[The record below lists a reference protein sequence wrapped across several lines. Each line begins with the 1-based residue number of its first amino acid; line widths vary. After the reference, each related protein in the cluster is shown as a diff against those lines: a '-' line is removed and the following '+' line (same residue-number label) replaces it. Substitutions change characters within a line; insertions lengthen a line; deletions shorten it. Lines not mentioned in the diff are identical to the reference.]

1 MAAPVEVAAPPPEAA
16 ADPSDPSGV
25 PVDAFGVPRGN
36 LFATYNPH
44 GAAGGLFAPA
54 YIQGYAPSEKA
65 VADWNATKGG
75 LTHEMIAKD
84 LLMPEEWKPPQQEQ
98 TRGGGMTDV
107 SGNFPGDGV
116 YGGSNIPRNL
126 VLGKNANGSID
137 VEALRALSH
146 GTPYDVGARRDAI
159 AARMLS
165 NQQAQDAWNN
175 RPQPKD
181 MTRGDAWAAE
191 QPTQFYHPPDEHGGS
206 GWWPGV
212 GDW

>member
-16 ADPSDPSGV
+16 ADPADPSGV

-54 YIQGYAPSEKA
+54 YIHGYAPSEKA
-65 VADWNATKGG
+65 VADWNTTKGG

-84 LLMPEEWKPPQQEQ
+84 LLMPDEWKPPQQEQ

-116 YGGSNIPRNL
+116 YGGGNIPRNL
-126 VLGKNANGSID
+126 VLGKNANGTID

-159 AARMLS
+159 AARMLA
-165 NQQAQDAWNN
+165 NQQAQDEYNKAK
-175 RPQPKD
+175 PAAAD
-181 MTRGDAWAAE
+181 MDRGELAASM
-191 QPTQFYHPPDEHGGS
+191 PSSFYHPPDEHGGG